1 MSNALTFW
9 ELAPLQNLRP
19 IKPFD
24 WFMQQAGGDRGG
36 PHRLCPLPVR
46 RGGLLARAP
55 RLRAYRKEWDE
66 GRGVWKD
73 RPRHDEAS
81 HGADAFLTFACSSY
95 TPPSV
100 RARFNRKLV
109 YPVSCWSV

>member
-24 WFMQQAGGDRGG
+24 WFMQQAGGDLGRAL
-36 PHRLCPLPVR
+36 RLRPLPFR
-46 RGGLLARAP
+46 RGVLLGRPQASARLP
-55 RLRAYRKEWDE
+55 QGVGE

-73 RPRHDEAS
+73 RPRHDKAS
-81 HGADAFLTFACSSY
+81 HGRM
-95 TPPSV
+95 PS
-100 RARFNRKLV
+100 
-109 YPVSCWSV
+109 